1 MSPLIRADAKIMF
14 AAAYQRRRRAWGF
27 HGGGPGSALYKSI
40 DGGDTWTKLVKDLP
54 EGDQGRIGITVS
66 RGDQPVVYAR
76 IEQGLRYDAVDAY
89 AERRAGIY
97 RSVDR
102 GETWERMSDW
112 NPRPTAAS
120 QIRVDPN
127 DPERVYLTGTFSFS
141 SDAGRTFEMDRA
153 SSGAGDQVLWINP
166 RDSRHLIR
174 GGGAGIAISRD
185 RGETWTNTAPLPA
198 TEVSR
203 VSVDMRQPFWVYAG
217 LETHGSWAG
226 PSSPP
231 VDQGSGGE
239 WIRTGDGDGFAN
251 VIDPS
256 DNRTLYTSSQ
266 FLGLSRLDVVTGERT
281 SIRPGDSKDH
291 ADGRRNWE
299 AWSRP
304 LLSRDRA
311 HTRAGAN
318 RDAPVIVSPH
328 DPKTIYAAT
337 TDLWRSYDRG
347 RTWATLGNR
356 TTSVDRTTLRVMTQL
371 PTETTL
377 SLDDGAPYYPT
388 ISAVAESPVQKGVLF
403 VGTDDGNVQLSR
415 DTGRTWLTIANRF
428 PDLPKASYVSAIEM
442 SRLDVQKVYVAFDN
456 HRNDDYTS
464 YLYRTTDGGTTWEAI
479 DGDLPSERVIHVVR
493 EDPKNPA
500 VLYVGTA
507 LGAYVSADSGSHW
520 VELEL
525 NLPRVAVHDLV
536 VHPRDNDL
544 VLATHGR
551 GIWILD
557 NLSAIQGLTPE
568 VLASDAHL
576 FPIEPAESVRQVP
589 PTAAADDAASRPA
602 GAPAGAI
609 VDYYLRSAADAVALT
624 VHDSAGRLV
633 ATVDAAGRRGVNR
646 AVWNLGSAGA
656 AVAPGTYTVRLAV
669 RGQTFDRP
677 LVVSDPVRSVDW
689 DAALRAA
696 SRPAEGRPIA
706 ARIEGLPRWPL
717 RAAEQEETDL
727 TFSAVSRSC
736 SPPAAASRFPSRASR
751 RCPASSPGG
760 PSRAP
765 SARRPAP

>member
-1 MSPLIRADAKIMF
+1 MLRRSSRLTKLGHVTLVVVTCAATVAGQKAAPPLFTSDLLSGLSLRTIGPAAVSGRVVDLAVVESDPSIFYAATAAGGVWKTTNSGVAFEPVFEHERVHSIGAVAVSQQQPEIVWVGTGEATNHPSSSWGDGVYRSTDAGRSWQHAGLRDTKHIGRIAIHPTNADIVFVAALGHLWGPNRERGLFKSVDGGATWRNVLFVDNDTGVADVAIDPADAKIMF

-102 GETWERMSDW
+102 GETWERMGDW

-127 DPERVYLTGTFSFS
+127 DAERVYLTGTFSFS

-304 LLSRDRA
+304 LLSQDRA

-337 TDLWRSYDRG
+337 TDLWRS
-347 RTWATLGNR
+347 
-356 TTSVDRTTLRVMTQL
+356 
-371 PTETTL
+371 
-377 SLDDGAPYYPT
+377 
-388 ISAVAESPVQKGVLF
+388 
-403 VGTDDGNVQLSR
+403 SR
-415 DTGRTWLTIANRF
+415 
-428 PDLPKASYVSAIEM
+428 
-442 SRLDVQKVYVAFDN
+442 
-456 HRNDDYTS
+456 
-464 YLYRTTDGGTTWEAI
+464 
-479 DGDLPSERVIHVVR
+479 
-493 EDPKNPA
+493 
-500 VLYVGTA
+500 
-507 LGAYVSADSGSHW
+507 
-520 VELEL
+520 
-525 NLPRVAVHDLV
+525 
-536 VHPRDNDL
+536 
-544 VLATHGR
+544 
-551 GIWILD
+551 
-557 NLSAIQGLTPE
+557 
-568 VLASDAHL
+568 
-576 FPIEPAESVRQVP
+576 
-589 PTAAADDAASRPA
+589 SRPHLGHA
-602 GAPAGAI
+602 RQPDDECRSHDVTRDDPAAHRDDPVARRWGALLS
-609 VDYYLRSAADAVALT
+609 DDF
-624 VHDSAGRLV
+624 
-633 ATVDAAGRRGVNR
+633 GRRGVSR
-646 AVWNLGSAGA
+646 PEGSA
-656 AVAPGTYTVRLAV
+656 VR
-669 RGQTFDRP
+669 RH
-677 LVVSDPVRSVDW
+677 
-689 DAALRAA
+689 
-696 SRPAEGRPIA
+696 
-706 ARIEGLPRWPL
+706 
-717 RAAEQEETDL
+717 
-727 TFSAVSRSC
+727 
-736 SPPAAASRFPSRASR
+736 
-751 RCPASSPGG
+751 
-760 PSRAP
+760 
-765 SARRPAP
+765 